1 MASDHSKDN
10 VVIYAILALATAA
23 ILYLYRLTQN
33 EFLLELSS
41 LPVEIL
47 VTVFILDRF
56 LRRREAR
63 ARRQRL
69 RHIKGYLFRSDMRRL
84 FVANVNACARPDVS
98 MSFIRSAS
106 LEELKARRQAAARV
120 EYPGPEAMEP
130 IVAEYVAAEP
140 VWKRFMDIAIANE
153 FDDIFQAMVYI
164 LHFVAD
170 VRQFQERHP
179 GESFA
184 RHAQSHP
191 RLRDRMEK
199 VLGDGI
205 RAFLDYAIELK
216 EHQPDLFTEVFGG
229 HGEEDGRGGVTN
241 EGP

>member
-1 MASDHSKDN
+1 MADARAKEN
-10 VVIYAILALATAA
+10 IVIYAVLALATA
-23 ILYLYRLTQN
+23 IIVFLYHLTQN

-41 LPVEIL
+41 LPAEIL

-56 LRRREAR
+56 LRNREAR

-69 RHIKGYLFRSDMRRL
+69 RHIKGYLFRSDLRRL
-84 FVANVNACARPDVS
+84 FIANVNACVRPNVS

-120 EYPGPEAMEP
+120 EYAGPEAMDA

-140 VWKRFMDIAIANE
+140 VWKQFMDIAIAND

-170 VRQFQERHP
+170 VRQFREAHP

-184 RHAQSHP
+184 RHVQAHAHLQE
-191 RLRDRMEK
+191 RMEK

-216 EHQPDLFTEVFGG
+216 ELQPELFTEVFGRAV
-229 HGEEDGRGGVTN
+229 EDERRGG
-241 EGP
+241 

>member
-10 VVIYAILALATAA
+10 VVIYAILALATAL
-23 ILYLYRLTQN
+23 ILYVYRWTQY
-33 EFLLELSS
+33 EFLLELSA

-69 RHIKGYLFRSDMRRL
+69 RHIKGYLFRSDLRRL

-106 LEELKARRQAAARV
+106 LEELKDRRQAAARV
-120 EYPGPEAMEP
+120 EYPGPEAMDP
-130 IVAEYVAAEP
+130 IIGEYIAAES
-140 VWKRFMDIAIANE
+140 VWQRFMDIAIAND

-164 LHFVAD
+164 LHFIAD

-179 GESFA
+179 GQSFA

-191 RLRDRMEK
+191 RLRERMEK

-216 EHQPDLFTEVFGG
+216 AEQPDLFAEVFGSY
-229 HGEEDGRGGVTN
+229 GEDEGRGG
-241 EGP
+241 